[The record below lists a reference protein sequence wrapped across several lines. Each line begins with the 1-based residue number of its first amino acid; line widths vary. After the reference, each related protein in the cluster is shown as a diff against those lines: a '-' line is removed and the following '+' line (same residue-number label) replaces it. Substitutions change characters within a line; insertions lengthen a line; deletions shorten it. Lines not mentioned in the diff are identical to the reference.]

1 MFLLLVLFAAMFW
14 LVLFPVTVIHKILQ
28 LYPVTDMNYKLLLLA
43 VVALNFFTC
52 YLLEVR

>member
-43 VVALNFFTC
+43 VVALSFFTC